1 MSGYAD
7 AVDPVALLNRTP
19 STPGG
24 QSVQDAVNGAG
35 IEVRAVDWVWRKV
48 VGESLVES
56 IITPITGD
64 FEKIARQAAEWTNVK
79 DALQAIRNN
88 LNSGLT
94 ELSQGWHGAAY
105 ERFGKLIGVTW
116 TAGLEADAQAAAL
129 IGMAL
134 RKVADGSRR
143 ACDQALK
150 LIKQLVRKLF
160 QAAAMLPIPAV
171 GWARAVKLVYDGIQ
185 LYNAIMALIQGIK
198 AIIAGAKQVI
208 DGIRQVG
215 TALSKIKDVRNL
227 NDAINAGNQAA
238 DGAVGVKRGADAVR
252 GGAQTAVA
260 GATAAAGAVGSAH
273 DNARGLIN
281 ERNAARQPDHPTPE
295 TVVPGATSGN
305 SARPGQNTPGGAN
318 RPADPK
324 NTRTPECNRTTCGDP
339 VDIVTGDVIIGQT
352 DVELAGTLAL
362 VVRRTH
368 ISSFRAGRL
377 YGRSWAS
384 TIDQRLEF
392 DAQGVVYIA
401 DDGVILVY
409 PSSTGDVLPITGP
422 AWPLN
427 RDEDG
432 YTITRDGQ
440 VLRFTGTGSVRPLS
454 AITDAIGNRID
465 LHHDDSGVL
474 TGLTHSGGYQVDV
487 DTEAGRI
494 TGLRLRDNAGDITLV
509 RYRYSEAGDLAEVL
523 NSSNQALHF
532 EYDTAGRITRWI
544 DRNDQWYRY
553 LYDGVGRCV
562 ANQGAG
568 GFLNGTFTYDSDA
581 RTTRYTDALGATTVY
596 RYDDRNNVIA
606 ETNPLGHT
614 VRSEWDDRDR
624 LVAHT
629 DPLGNVTRNH
639 YDDAGRLVA
648 VAYPNG
654 TEATVGYD
662 DAGRPARITD
672 PDGAHWWRQY
682 DDSGR
687 IAAITDPSGAVTR
700 TAYQPNQIA
709 VTDPLGATTRVL
721 TDAAGLPVAVTDPL
735 GATTQYVRDA
745 LGRVARIIDPLGGT
759 VVLSWTIEGKLI
771 SHTAPDGAVT
781 RWRYD
786 GEGNQVEH
794 IDPLGSVT
802 RTEITHFDLPAART
816 APDGTR
822 LEFGYDPRLKL
833 TSVTNAAG
841 QVWRYE
847 YDAAGNLVRESDFHG
862 RTLSYEQDAA
872 GRLVRRTNGAGET
885 VEFTRDVLGNA
896 VEKRAG
902 ASVSAFE
909 FDPVGRLLRAT
920 NADADVRYTRDALGR
935 VLSETCDGR
944 AVTSEY
950 DAAGRRTRR
959 TTSSGAVS
967 TWEYDGRDRLVNL
980 TTAGQTVHFGYDA
993 VGREVQRSF
1002 GDGAALGQIWD
1013 SSHRLTGQTVTTA
1026 SGRVQNR
1033 RYHYRG
1039 DGLVV
1044 GIDDTR
1050 AGNSRYDLDTAGRI
1064 TGVHTAGWTENHAY
1078 DQTGARVAAPDGP
1091 RYRHDAQGRVVTR
1104 TRRTLSGQIRSW
1116 NYTWD
1121 AEDRLTQ
1128 VVTPD
1133 GVHWRYTYDALG
1145 RRTGK
1150 QRLDAAGAVVERVDF
1165 TWDGV
1170 VLAEQSTVAGVTT
1183 WECLPGDIRPL
1194 TQTVDE
1200 RFYALVTDLIGT
1212 PTEMLDRSGDVAWRA
1227 TTSVWG
1233 VQAGEDAG
1241 GCPLRFPGQYHDAE
1255 TGQHYNY
1262 MRYYDPETGRYTSHD
1277 PLGLLAGPDPTAYP
1291 ANPLIAADP
1300 LGLVPCTAL
1309 TQTGPNTYQS
1319 PGGLVYGPDNNPNF
1333 GNRYNHVMN
1342 HTADIPNRQQHGV
1355 FNATNGNEVVRLV
1368 DNAYARVQQGGV
1380 VSILQPNGNTSH
1392 YVNMGQPV
1400 GYVGGIPGGLGGNPQ
1415 VSYIQLVTRN
1425 GNEVISAFPV
1435 SGIPSSVLGSGS

>member
-1 MSGYAD
+1 MSGHAD
-7 AVDPVALLNRTP
+7 VTDPVALLNRAPNTA
-19 STPGG
+19 GG
-24 QSVQDAVNGAG
+24 PTAQNAIRDAG

-88 LNSGLT
+88 MNAGLT
-94 ELSQGWHGAAY
+94 ELAQGWNGAAY
-105 ERFGKLIGVTW
+105 ERFQKLIGTTW
-116 TAGLEADAQAAAL
+116 TLGLEADAQAAAL
-129 IGMAL
+129 IGAAL

-150 LIKQLVRKLF
+150 LIKQLVHKLI

-171 GWARAVKLVYDGIQ
+171 GWARAVKLVYDGYQ
-185 LYNAIMALIQGIK
+185 LYNAIMSLIQGIK

-208 DGIRQVG
+208 DGVRQVG
-215 TALSKIKDVRNL
+215 TALAKIKDVRNL

-238 DGAVGVKRGADAVR
+238 DGAMGIKRGTDAVR

-260 GATAAAGAVGSAH
+260 GATSAAGAVGSAY
-273 DNARGLIN
+273 DNTRGLIN
-281 ERNAARQPDHPTPE
+281 ERNAARQPDQPTPG

-305 SARPGQNTPGGAN
+305 SARPGQNTPGGN

-352 DVELAGTLAL
+352 DVELAGAL
-362 VVRRTH
+362 PLVIRRTH
-368 ISSFRAGRL
+368 ISSFRAGLR
-377 YGRSWAS
+377 YGHSWAS

-392 DAQGVVYIA
+392 DALGVVYVA

-409 PSSTGDVLPITGP
+409 PQSTGDVLPVTGP
-422 AWPLN
+422 AWPLS
-427 RDEDG
+427 RTEDG

-440 VLRFTGTGSVRPLS
+440 VLHFVGTGSVRPLTS
-454 AITDAIGNRID
+454 ITDAVGNQID
-465 LHHDDSGVL
+465 LHHDDTGVL
-474 TGLTHSGGYQVDV
+474 TRITHSGGYQVTV
-487 DTEAGRI
+487 DTEEGRI
-494 TGLRLRDNAGDITLV
+494 TGLRLGGDITLV
-509 RYRYSEAGDLAEVL
+509 RYRYNEAGDLAEVI

-553 LYDGVGRCV
+553 LYDTAGRCV

-568 GFLNGTFTYDSDA
+568 GFLNGTFTYDSA
-581 RTTRYTDALGATTVY
+581 TRSTHYTDALGATTVY
-596 RYDDRNNVIA
+596 RYDERNNVTA

-614 VRSEWDDRDR
+614 VRSEWDSRDR
-624 LVAHT
+624 LIAST
-629 DPLGNVTRNH
+629 DALGNVTRNR
-639 YDDAGRLVA
+639 YDDTGRLIA
-648 VAYPNG
+648 VGYPNG
-654 TEATVGYD
+654 TESRVDYD
-662 DAGRPARITD
+662 GAGRPARITD
-672 PDGAHWWRQY
+672 PDGAVWQRQY
-682 DDSGR
+682 DDLGR
-687 IAAITDPSGAVTR
+687 IVAITDPAGAVTR
-700 TAYQPNQIA
+700 TTYQANRIA
-709 VTDPLGATTRVL
+709 VTDPLGATTHVL
-721 TDAAGLPVAVTDPL
+721 TDAAGLPVAVTDAL

-745 LGRVARIIDPLGGT
+745 FGRVTRIIDPLGGT
-759 VVLSWTIEGKLI
+759 VVLGWTIEGKLI
-771 SHTAPDGAVT
+771 SQTAPNGAVT

-794 IDPLGSVT
+794 IDPLGATT
-802 RTEITHFDLPAART
+802 RTEITHFDMPAART
-816 APDGTR
+816 ASDGTR
-822 LEFGYDPRLKL
+822 LEFGYDTRLKL
-833 TSVTNAAG
+833 TTVTNAAG

-847 YDAAGNLVRESDFHG
+847 YDAAGNLVREVDFHG
-862 RTLSYEQDAA
+862 RSLGYEQDAA
-872 GRLVRRTNGAGET
+872 GRLVRRTNGAGES
-885 VEFTRDVLGNA
+885 VEFTRDALGNA
-896 VEKRAG
+896 IEKRAG
-902 ASVSAFE
+902 DARAVFE
-909 FDPVGRLLRAT
+909 FDPLGRLLRAT
-920 NADADVRYTRDALGR
+920 NADADVQYTRDVLGR
-935 VLSETCDGR
+935 VLSETCNGR

-950 DAAGRRTRR
+950 DTVGRRTRR

-967 TWEYDGRDRLVNL
+967 TWEYDGRDQLVSL

-993 VGREVQRSF
+993 VGREVRRLVGGVS
-1002 GDGAALGQIWD
+1002 LGQTWD
-1013 SSHRLTGQTVTTA
+1013 SNHRLTGQTVTTA
-1026 SGRVQNR
+1026 GGQVRQR
-1033 RYHYRG
+1033 RYNYRG

-1044 GIDDTR
+1044 GIDDTL
-1050 AGNSRYDLDTAGRI
+1050 AGDSRYDLDAAGRI
-1064 TGVHTAGWTENHAY
+1064 TGVRAAGWTERYAY
-1078 DQTGARVAAPDGP
+1078 DQTGSRVAAPEGP
-1091 RYRHDAQGRVVTR
+1091 RYQHDAQGRVVTR
-1104 TRRTLSGQIRSW
+1104 TRRTLSGQVRSW
-1116 NYTWD
+1116 TYSWD
-1121 AEDRLTQ
+1121 AEDRLVQ

-1145 RRTGK
+1145 RRVGK
-1150 QRLDAAGAVVERVDF
+1150 QRLDAAGAVVERVEF

-1170 VLAEQSTVAGVTT
+1170 VLAEQSTVEGVTT
-1183 WECLPGDIRPL
+1183 WECLPGDVRPI

-1212 PTEMLDRSGDVAWRA
+1212 PTEMLDHNGDVAWRA
-1227 TTSVWG
+1227 RTSVWG
-1233 VQAGEDAG
+1233 VPATDDAG

-1262 MRYYDPETGRYTSHD
+1262 MRYYDPETGQYTSRD

-1291 ANPLIAADP
+1291 TNPLVAADP
-1300 LGLVPCTAL
+1300 LGLAPCTAL
-1309 TQTGPNTYQS
+1309 TQTGPNTFQS
-1319 PGGLVYGPDNNPNF
+1319 PGGLVYGPDNNPTY

-1342 HTADIPNRQQHGV
+1342 HTADIPTRQQHGV
-1355 FNATNGNEVVRLV
+1355 FNATNGNDVVRLV

-1392 YVNMGQPV
+1392 YVPMGQNV
-1400 GYVGGIPGGLGGNPQ
+1400 GYVGGVPGAQGGHPQ

-1435 SGIPSSVLGSGS
+1435 AGIPSSVLGSAP